1 MTRIL
6 VAFDGSEP
14 ALRAVRHVA
23 ELAKLLK
30 SVDALLLYV
39 ERSIPMRD
47 RLFNGRPSEVQ
58 RLEAPLREAGQELLA
73 PAKDILTRA
82 GIHAT
87 VHVEFGDPCQVIAE
101 HAKLHH
107 CDMVVMGTHGRG
119 ALGSLVLG
127 SVATKVLHLAH
138 VPVTLVR

>member
-47 RLFNGRPSEVQ
+47 RLFNGRPSEVH
-58 RLEAPLREAGQELLA
+58 RLEAPYLS
-73 PAKDILTRA
+73 IRA
-82 GIHAT
+82 L
-87 VHVEFGDPCQVIAE
+87 P
-101 HAKLHH
+101 
-107 CDMVVMGTHGRG
+107 
-119 ALGSLVLG
+119 
-127 SVATKVLHLAH
+127 
-138 VPVTLVR
+138 